1 MKAESSIL
9 PVGADFMTDVKV
21 LTGRNRKNYQRNRV
35 INFVRCNDETSKADL
50 HNATGYSMT
59 TVIGLV
65 DELLSENLVYEED
78 CTDSRIGRKPTWL
91 RINPA
96 GGYFI
101 GLEFNRN
108 VMNCVALNFKL
119 DSVYEKIT
127 VIAES
132 EKNREGIIAAIDS
145 MIQAAIDSL
154 PGENQR
160 ILGIGLGVP
169 GYIDKV
175 HDVALSYRHL
185 RGWQNVPVRGIV
197 EDRFGIPCF
206 MGNNVDSMIYA
217 YKWLAYR
224 GTCEDMLFVS
234 IRTGVRVVPV
244 VDNHIISSKN
254 GYAGELGHIKVIGGS
269 RLCECGKIGCLNSEI
284 SDVAIVNKIIDG
296 IRIGRFREIAESVH
310 YQTEKVS
317 MRVFV
322 EAVARGDEDALLLL
336 RQCARFLGSALA
348 SLDNLFGPDKIVLY
362 GALTSVGDAFLKPLE
377 DYMSRD
383 TICENYSRVK
393 LEASQFGSD
402 IGALGAAAYAMQ
414 ESFPYIE
421 APF

>member
-1 MKAESSIL
+1 
-9 PVGADFMTDVKV
+9 MTDTRA
-21 LTGRNRKNYQRNRV
+21 LIGRNKKNYQRNRV
-35 INFVRCNDETSKADL
+35 INFVRVNEDASKADI

-59 TVIGLV
+59 TVIGLA
-65 DELLSENLVYEED
+65 DELLSENLIYEEK

-91 RINPA
+91 RLNPSA
-96 GGYFI
+96 GYFV

-108 VMNCVALNFKL
+108 VMNCVVLNFML
-119 DSVYEKIT
+119 GRVYEKNH
-127 VIAES
+127 VIYDS
-132 EKNREGIIAAIDS
+132 EKNRDGIVAAIGS
-145 MIQAAIDSL
+145 MIETAINSI
-154 PGENQR
+154 PAENRR
-160 ILGIGLGVP
+160 ILAIGLGVP

-175 HDVALSYRHL
+175 HDIALSYRHL
-185 RGWQNVPVRGIV
+185 LNWHDVPLRRIV

-217 YKWLAYR
+217 YKWLVYR

-244 VDNHIISSKN
+244 VNNHIISSKN

-296 IRIGRFREIAESVH
+296 IRIGRFREIAERVH
-310 YQTEKVS
+310 YQTENVS
-317 MRVFV
+317 MEVFI
-322 EAVARGDEDALLLL
+322 EAVTRGDKDALLLL
-336 RQCARFLGSALA
+336 RQCAEFLGSSLA
-348 SLDNLFGPDKIVLY
+348 SLVNLFGSNKIILY
-362 GALTSVGDAFLKPLE
+362 GALTLVGDAFWEPLD

-383 TICENYSRVK
+383 TIPENYSRVK
-393 LEASQFGSD
+393 VEASQFGSD

-421 APF
+421 KPF